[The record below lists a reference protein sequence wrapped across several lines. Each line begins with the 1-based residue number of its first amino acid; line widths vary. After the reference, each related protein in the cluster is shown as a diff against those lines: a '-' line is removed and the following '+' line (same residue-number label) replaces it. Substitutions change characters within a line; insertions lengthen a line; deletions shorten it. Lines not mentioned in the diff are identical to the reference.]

1 MILGPRCNA
10 MRENH
15 CQCPNATIAGSQYCK
30 LHSTPVVST
39 QAQPAKVLNL
49 TQKELKAPLS
59 NKS

>member
-1 MILGPRCNA
+1 

-30 LHSTPVVST
+30 LHSTPVVSA